1 MTDLAARIHQVQA
14 RINRAA
20 SDVGLPAPKLLAVS
34 KTRPAKVI
42 RTAYELGLREFGEN
56 YLQEATTKQSQLED
70 LDIVWHFIGPIQSN
84 KTRAIA
90 NQFDWVH
97 SVDRLK
103 VAQRLS
109 TQRDAPTPLNIC
121 LQVNIDQAPAKAG
134 IAPEAV
140 LPLLQACANLP
151 KLRLRGLMAIPDP
164 GSTQQTLASF
174 KALAELLHSVNA
186 ELSGGTPLDTLSM
199 GMSGDLELA
208 IAEGSTLVRIGSD
221 LFGPRPAKN

>member
-20 SDVGLPAPKLLAVS
+20 SNVGLPAPKLLAVS
-34 KTRPAKVI
+34 KTRPAEVI
-42 RTAYELGLREFGEN
+42 RAAYELGLREFGEN

-70 LDIVWHFIGPIQSN
+70 LDIIWHFIGPIQSN

-103 VAQRLS
+103 IAERLNA
-109 TQRDAPTPLNIC
+109 QRDASIPLDIC

-134 IAPEAV
+134 IAPAEV

-151 KLRLRGLMAIPDP
+151 KLRVRGLMAIPDP
-164 GSTQQTLASF
+164 GSTQQTSASF
-174 KALAELLHSVNA
+174 RALFELLHWANA
-186 ELSGGTPLDTLSM
+186 ELPNSPPLDTLSM